1 MSVEIG
7 SVSLDKLTHVAVRE
21 HARIVRHR
29 VPGMAGDLAQVLG
42 RPSVEVELRGLF
54 FGSDAVDRLKS
65 LRDLHIAGDPVDF
78 FAEAVGDGYFA
89 QVLITGIE
97 VAQRAGE
104 PDQFDYACTLAEYV
118 KPPEPATADA
128 LGSLDTGLLDEAAG
142 FMDDVQ
148 NALAEVSSLADMLGN
163 FPSFGDPTGRLAEMP
178 TTFNS
183 LVSGDGL
190 TTLTS
195 VRDLF

>member
-1 MSVEIG
+1 MSVELG

-21 HARIVRHR
+21 RARIVRHG

-42 RPSVEVELRGLF
+42 RPSVEVALQGLF
-54 FGSDAVDRLKS
+54 FGSDAADRLKS
-65 LRDLHIAGDPVDF
+65 LRDLHRAGEPVDF

-104 PDQFDYACTLAEYV
+104 PDQFAYACLLSEYV
-118 KPPEPATADA
+118 KPSEPAVTDVLGGLDA
-128 LGSLDTGLLDEAAG
+128 GLLDEAAG

-178 TTFNS
+178 AIFNS
-183 LVSGDGL
+183 LSTGDAL
-190 TTLTS
+190 TTLAN